1 VDNLKPTTTN
11 PTLALAPMQDVTDL
25 VFWNVIKEYGGADLY
40 FTEYFRVYPGSHLNK
55 YILQSVTQNTTGRP
69 VVAQLI
75 GNDIPALV
83 RSAKELQQHPVAGID
98 LNLGCPAPI
107 VYKKCAGGGL
117 LRDLPLVDRIV
128 GSLREAITVPFS
140 VKTRI
145 GFEDDKPF
153 PELLRILGRHSLDL
167 LTVHGR
173 TVQEKYHAPV
183 HYDRIADAVRAMS
196 CPVLANGEISSAE
209 KGELVLKQTGAAGL
223 MIGRAA
229 IRNPWVF
236 QQFRQLH
243 SGETVRYPT
252 GREVSQYIL
261 KLFEALWCPEFTE
274 NTHIQRVKKHL
285 NFLGAGVDDGAFL
298 YNVRRMRT
306 RAELESICR
315 TILDH
320 DRPLTLEPKHAI
332 SALAH
337 SDAEA

>member
-1 VDNLKPTTTN
+1 
-11 PTLALAPMQDVTDL
+11 MQDVTDL
-25 VFWNVIKEYGGADLY
+25 VFWNVIKEYGGADVY

-69 VVAQLI
+69 VIAQLI

-128 GSLREAITVPFS
+128 GALREAITVPFS

-167 LTVHGR
+167 LAVHGR

-183 HYDRIADAVRAMS
+183 HYDRIADAVRAMP

-229 IRNPWVF
+229 IRNPWIF

-243 SGETVRYPT
+243 SGEKVRYPT
-252 GREVSQYIL
+252 GREVSHYIL

-285 NFLGAGVDDGAFL
+285 NFLGAGVDDSAFL

-320 DRPLTLEPKHAI
+320 DRPVTLEPKHEI

-337 SDAEA
+337 RDTEA